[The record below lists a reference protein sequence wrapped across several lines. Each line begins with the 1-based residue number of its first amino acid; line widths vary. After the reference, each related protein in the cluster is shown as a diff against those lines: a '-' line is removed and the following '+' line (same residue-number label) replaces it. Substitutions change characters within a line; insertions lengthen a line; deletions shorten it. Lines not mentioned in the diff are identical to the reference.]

1 MNAIIRGESEDTL
14 HERAQAMAVESAFLQ
29 GARIIVLGAGAV
41 GSVTAYRLAQA
52 GANVTIIEKRYPG
65 SGTTGNSF
73 AWLNSFNKD
82 PRPYHRLNA
91 RSIREHRDLAMELGG
106 DWLQTSGG
114 LAWESSSDHARAN
127 LLKEKVRR
135 LRQLGYRVE
144 ELSPEQVTRDLDPDL
159 AINPDEVDYVYYTPL
174 EGWVNGVGL
183 CHSAVSEAVRRY
195 GARLVIDT
203 VTGFQI
209 EGGAIAGANLECG
222 DVIPADAIIN
232 ATGPEAPRMA
242 DLAGA
247 GLPVTQQPGMLITT
261 RPAPIN
267 LRCVIHTNGLAARS
281 EGGSRL
287 MIHSERAD
295 SLVEH
300 DTNAVT
306 LSDPFIAETLA
317 SAAQIIPNL
326 RGIDAEG
333 IRVGVRPMPK
343 DGLPIIGFDPEV
355 TGFYH
360 LVMHSGVTLSA
371 VVGGLVLEDLM
382 DLDPPELEIFRPDR
396 FGGLSSTS
404 DSSTDHM

>member
-1 MNAIIRGESEDTL
+1 
-14 HERAQAMAVESAFLQ
+14 MAVESAFLQ
-29 GARIIVLGAGAV
+29 GARIVVLGAGAA

-82 PRPYHRLNA
+82 PLPYHRLNA
-91 RSIREHRDLAMELGG
+91 RSIREHRDLAIELGG
-106 DWLQTSGG
+106 DWLHTSGG
-114 LAWESSSDHARAN
+114 LAWETSSDSARSS
-127 LLKEKVRR
+127 LLKEKTHR

-159 AINPDEVDYVYYTPL
+159 AIDPAQVEQIYYTPM

-183 CHSAVSEAVRRY
+183 CHSAVGETVRRY

-203 VTGFQI
+203 VIGFQI
-209 EGGAIAGANLECG
+209 EGGAIAGVNLESG
-222 DVIPADAIIN
+222 DSIPADAIIN
-232 ATGPEAPRMA
+232 AAGPEAPRIA
-242 DLAGA
+242 ELAGA
-247 GLPVTQQPGMLITT
+247 GLPVSRQPGMLITT
-261 RPAPIN
+261 KPAPVN
-267 LRCVIHTNGLAARS
+267 LRCVIHTDGLAVRA

-287 MIHSERAD
+287 MVHSERAD

-300 DTNAVT
+300 NTNAVT
-306 LSDPFIAETLA
+306 LSDPFVGETLT
-317 SAAQIIPNL
+317 STAQFIPNL
-326 RGIDAEG
+326 RGIDPEG

-371 VVGGLVLEDLM
+371 IVGGLVLEDLM
-382 DLDPPELEIFRPDR
+382 NLNPPELEIFRPDR
-396 FGGLSSTS
+396 FSGFSPT
-404 DSSTDHM
+404 T